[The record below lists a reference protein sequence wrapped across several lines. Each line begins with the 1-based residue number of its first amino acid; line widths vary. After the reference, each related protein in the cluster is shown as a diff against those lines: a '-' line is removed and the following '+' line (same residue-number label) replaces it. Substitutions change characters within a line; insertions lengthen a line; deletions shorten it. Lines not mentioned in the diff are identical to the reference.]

1 MAQPSVLVIEDE
13 EGVRTALA
21 KRLRAHNCLADVAAT
36 GEDGL
41 KRLGENPADL
51 VLLDYRLP
59 DADGLELLGKIR
71 RQWPDTL
78 TIMMTAYTNVDVA
91 IQAIRLGAYDY
102 VSKPFSLDEM
112 MVVVDKALEA
122 KRLRTEVERIRTT
135 QLEEFGFDHIVARS
149 PKMVEILNLLKEL
162 APSEAR
168 TILLQGESGT
178 GKDLAAK
185 VVHFN
190 SPRAERPFMNI
201 TCTALP
207 SALLESELFGHEKG
221 AFTDARQMKQGL
233 FELAD
238 GGTIFL
244 DEIGDMPLTLQS
256 KLLRFLEEKTFRRVG
271 GTKDIRVD
279 VRIIAASNRNLK
291 QLVDRGGFRE
301 DLFYRL
307 NIFPVTLPP
316 LRERQEDIPL
326 LAQFFVARYN
336 AEFRKEVAGIDP
348 AAMAVMQAYDWPGN
362 VREVRNLIERGMLL
376 ARGVQL
382 TLESLPAELRSP
394 APPAPPAATATA
406 GTTAVAAPERTRAP
420 EAIVQVGPRMTIQLG
435 PEGVDIHEV
444 ERLLVKKAIE
454 QTGGNQSR
462 AAELLHLSR
471 DQLRYRLLKHGLMAP
486 ADTDS

>member
-21 KRLRAHNCLADVAAT
+21 KRLKMHDCLVDVAAT
-36 GEDGL
+36 GEEGL
-41 KRLGENPADL
+41 RRLGEGPADL

-59 DADGLELLGKIR
+59 DADGLELLDKIR

-78 TIMMTAYTNVDVA
+78 TVMMTAYTNVDIA

-135 QLEEFGFDHIVARS
+135 QLEEFGFEHIVARS
-149 PKMVEILNLLKEL
+149 PKMVELINLLKQL

-207 SALLESELFGHEKG
+207 GALLESELFGHEKG
-221 AFTDARQMKQGL
+221 AFTDARQQKQGL

-244 DEIGDMPLTLQS
+244 DEIGDMPLPLQS
-256 KLLRFLEEKTFRRVG
+256 KLLRFLEEKIFRRVG

-279 VRIIAASNRNLK
+279 VRIIAASNRNLR
-291 QLVDRGGFRE
+291 QLVERGGFRE

-316 LRERQEDIPL
+316 LRDRPEDIPL
-326 LAQFFVARYN
+326 LSEFFVRRYN
-336 AEFRKEVAGIDP
+336 AEFHKEVTGIDP
-348 AAMAVMQAYDWPGN
+348 AALAVMQAYDWPGN
-362 VREVRNLIERGMLL
+362 VREMRNLIERAMLL
-376 ARGVQL
+376 SAGGRL
-382 TLESLPAELRSP
+382 TLDGLPIELRKP
-394 APPAPPAATATA
+394 V
-406 GTTAVAAPERTRAP
+406 GAVALETARPPDTVIE
-420 EAIVQVGPRMTIQLG
+420 LG
-435 PEGVDIHEV
+435 PNGVDIREV

-462 AAELLHLSR
+462 AAGLLHLSR
-471 DQLRYRLLKHGLMAP
+471 DQFRYRLQKYGLLGP
-486 ADTDS
+486 GTGTDA